1 MNMSG
6 SAFGPSSRQD
16 GCGCDGSCG
25 DHRAENR
32 PQKVQVIAVGSV
44 PAVEEFVMRMYH
56 IRFANPY
63 EWTPPQP
70 SPSNPDHIMRTVI
83 KPITISS
90 P

>member
-1 MNMSG
+1 MNTSG
-6 SAFGPSSRQD
+6 SAFNLSSGQG
-16 GCGCDGSCG
+16 GCGYSNSGHNTACS
-25 DHRAENR
+25 

-83 KPITISS
+83 KPITLSAS
-90 P
+90 